1 MKEKK
6 KNSVTQ
12 PVSPPQFG
20 SRNYSEWVTK
30 KKKKISMMQTISM
43 VILQRVCLISL
54 HHKNVTVVVPI
65 HAFYFTPV
73 FISVSCGRWAMLLS

>member
-1 MKEKK
+1 
-6 KNSVTQ
+6 
-12 PVSPPQFG
+12 
-20 SRNYSEWVTK
+20 
-30 KKKKISMMQTISM
+30 MMQTISM